1 MFWYYVFLIFHQK
14 VFSFLFIVCLTLY
27 FLLVSF
33 FLSFGEFFSF
43 FLITLIKID
52 GFFFN
57 MCFGIIYFFNF
68 PSKVFSFL
76 FIAFVEFWFRL
87 MIFFFFFVNRN
98 LCLYQNIIYMAMNL
112 NMPNFPLIIK
122 SIFLFLWFYFNFG

>member
-1 MFWYYVFLIFHQK
+1 MCVSLSTFSWWIFFFFLITLIKIDGFFFLKKYVFWYYVFLIFHQK

-87 MIFFFFFVNRN
+87 MIFFFF
-98 LCLYQNIIYMAMNL
+98 L
-112 NMPNFPLIIK
+112 
-122 SIFLFLWFYFNFG
+122 